1 MIEAKYNKA
10 LTTILR
16 LMDQS
21 YGMEIEIEA
30 LKAKVAELE
39 DALAQKAAETET
51 IEIDPDSI

>member
-10 LTTILR
+10 LMTILR

-30 LKAKVAELE
+30 LKARVAELE
-39 DALAQKAAETET
+39 NATPEPENADHDN
-51 IEIDPDSI
+51 I